1 MRQAGIFAKVN
12 KIVFT
17 QQGNKFGVCDGDGN
31 TALWQGMAPTIREK
45 QCYYWYDRLPTP
57 HPPTSTSRPTTRT
70 RRTWCSRAG
79 APRSSPRRVTV
90 RTGGTSPSG
99 TPCCRP
105 GRHASSHSGEPS
117 ILRFSQLT
125 TSHNVDINIFAAAMR
140 PELRLSFT
148 PVSTISSSQLAR
160 RAT

>member
-31 TALWQGMAPTIREK
+31 TALWQVMAPTIREK
-45 QCYYWYDRLPTP
+45 QCYHWYDRLPTP

-105 GRHASSHSGEPS
+105 GRHASSHSGEPP
-117 ILRFSQLT
+117 ILT
-125 TSHNVDINIFAAAMR
+125 THNV
-140 PELRLSFT
+140 
-148 PVSTISSSQLAR
+148 SQC
-160 RAT
+160 